1 MIVGLQNEPDVREK
15 QNSGAGEHLLGAAGL
30 GKFCIFSYY
39 FFSIFVL
46 TIN

>member
-30 GKFCIFSYY
+30 GELFCIFLYY
-39 FFSIFVL
+39 FSRFL
-46 TIN
+46 C